1 LISLVPEPGGRER
14 PPLEDLIA
22 TPMVQQREIV
32 MIGRRTQADRRALI
46 YRLHSGE
53 DADRSAHATLGRA
66 ARPY

>member
-32 MIGRRTQADRRALI
+32 MIGRRTQADRRAL
-46 YRLHSGE
+46 
-53 DADRSAHATLGRA
+53 T
-66 ARPY
+66 